1 MTCRTPGFAAAL
13 ICVLVLVLV
22 GCTSTPAVE
31 KPSAEA
37 LATQKQAAGIADCP
51 PSDPQAAPVAGGLP
65 DVTLEC
71 LGGGRSVRLA
81 GLRGEPT
88 LINIWGQWCP
98 PCRAEAPFLTE
109 VATAEPP
116 GLRIIGVD
124 YIDPRPDWAIEFAQ
138 LSDWTY
144 PQLQDPDKTLE
155 PQLQLAAGIPQ
166 TLFVRADGTIA
177 YQHRAPFRSV
187 AEIRS
192 LLQQHLGVAT

>member
-1 MTCRTPGFAAAL
+1 MTCRPWVVARLGAL
-13 ICVLVLVLV
+13 LCALTLT
-22 GCTSTPAVE
+22 GCTSTAVVE

-37 LATQKQAAGIADCP
+37 LQAQKKAAEIADCP
-51 PSDPQAAPVAGGLP
+51 ASDQSALVADGLP
-65 DVTLEC
+65 DLTLEC

-88 LINIWGQWCP
+88 MINIWGQWCP

-109 VATAEPP
+109 VATDAPA

-138 LSDWTY
+138 LSSWTY
-144 PQLQDPDKTLE
+144 PQLQDPDKRLE
-155 PQLQLAAGIPQ
+155 SPLQLAAGIPQ

-177 YQHRAPFRSV
+177 YQHRAPFRSA

-192 LLQQHLGVAT
+192 LLRQHLDVVG